1 MTITLHPLA
10 TAAAVGLLSGTH
22 AAIWGMYKDAAHEGF
37 SAARFARS
45 PAVGAAAAAAIQ
57 WALALPVPEPAA
69 LVVLFGLAY
78 AAERGV
84 VEVWKTFVRDEDQA
98 KYTIPMQFTLLG
110 TPVASRGARAA
121 AGAAYVAVVAV
132 GLTAVARLDGG
143 APPAPYRVALVG
155 LAAGAIVAVG
165 GAWKDAPTEGFEPL
179 KFFRSPG
186 VTAALALALSRLT
199 GSHLL
204 AVAAAV
210 GFERAVSETYKTF
223 FFPSVPRGKFAGKPV
238 VDPGML
244 TRRRRFVPTYVAIWA
259 AVLAAWGVAL
269 GAPPRGAA
277 SRGAARGAPAASAGA
292 AWAGD
297 RS

>member
-1 MTITLHPLA
+1 
-10 TAAAVGLLSGTH
+10 V
-22 AAIWGMYKDAAHEGF
+22 
-37 SAARFARS
+37 
-45 PAVGAAAAAAIQ
+45 AIQ
-57 WALALPVPEPAA
+57 WALGLAVPEPAA
-69 LVVLFGLAY
+69 LVLLFGLAY
-78 AAERGV
+78 AGERGV

-98 KYTIPMQFTLLG
+98 KYTIPMQFNLLG
-110 TPVASRGARAA
+110 TPVASRGGRAA
-121 AGAAYVAVVAV
+121 AGAAYVAVVAL

-143 APPAPYRVALVG
+143 APPAPYRVVLVG

-199 GSHLL
+199 DSHVY
-204 AVAAAV
+204 AIVAAI

-238 VDPGML
+238 VDPEML
-244 TRRRRFVPTYVAIWA
+244 ARRHRFVPTYVAIWA
-259 AVLAAWGVAL
+259 AVLAAWGAAWGAMSRDVARV
-269 GAPPRGAA
+269 APR
-277 SRGAARGAPAASAGA
+277 ASAGA
-292 AWAGD
+292 VRAGD